1 MKNSIFETPE
11 AQQHFMKMMKEIFI
25 HQLNQKRIIS
35 VEKLYQLSLNGF
47 GLEACENS
55 QKIVQDWYQDIV
67 HLHYLSAFETQDLQE
82 IIIHH
87 ESNLQ
92 VITHQ
97 AKAHHSCQLTSEDL
111 QLSFETLA
119 IQAQQEWSYN
129 KPFTSF
135 SYSLRGQL
143 YRVTLIHSSVSLEG
157 ISKVFI
163 RKFHAGLNY
172 LSDLK
177 LDPQLEDVLVK
188 YVREKKNILITG
200 STGSGK
206 TTLLKS
212 MLNQTDKDE
221 HLVVLEDYPELNL
234 ARENTTQLI
243 AQEEDP
249 RKTLKAYCAYA
260 MRMRPDRIA
269 LGEMRG
275 AEVTSFLL
283 SMNTGHKGMMATLH
297 SNSAIEAVMRMVT
310 LFSLYSET
318 QFLSTNQLVSLI
330 CQNIDGIVFMQDR
343 QIKEVIELRGSEEGV
358 PYYETLFRSAA

>member
-1 MKNSIFETPE
+1 
-11 AQQHFMKMMKEIFI
+11 MKMMKDIFI

-35 VEKLYQLSLNGF
+35 FETLYKQALHGF
-47 GLEACENS
+47 GLEVCENS
-55 QKIVQDWYQDIV
+55 RKIVENWYRDIV
-67 HLHYLSAFETQDLQE
+67 HLNFLTPFETQDLQE

-97 AKAHHSCQLTSEDL
+97 MKSHHCCALTREDL

-135 SYSLRGQL
+135 SYSLRSQL

-157 ISKVFI
+157 RSKIFI

-177 LDPQLEDVLVK
+177 LADDLEDVLVK
-188 YVREKKNILITG
+188 YIQEKKNILITG

-318 QFLSTNQLVSLI
+318 QFLSTNQLVALI

-343 QIKEVIELRGSEEGV
+343 EIKEVIELRGSEEGV
-358 PYYETLFRSAA
+358 PYYETVFRSAA